1 MVLKLIKMKKR
12 EYFEDIKEYLL
23 AIILILFSLI
33 IPWFY
38 CYDFDSW
45 FGLLLINFI
54 PTMSFIY
61 FFSYRKTIRLW
72 GFMRFIGFIFG
83 IVLFFLMAERWI
95 IIQDPRNVG
104 WVKSSYPFDDERFV
118 KLFFAFLTSLFIL
131 GIGEIIIYLRDIRL
145 ILALNKNNKD
155 YFKCDSCEGKGFI
168 EKMEYPNSQKKCSK
182 CEGLGFLEKNS
193 NNWFPRK
200 MF

>member
-1 MVLKLIKMKKR
+1 MNR
-12 EYFEDIKEYLL
+12 TENFKE
-23 AIILILFSLI
+23 IILIFITMLLSTIVSLLNS
-33 IPWFY
+33 
-38 CYDFDSW
+38 YDFES
-45 FGLLLINFI
+45 FTVLLFEYSSLPLSI
-54 PTMSFIY
+54 IY

-145 ILALNKNNKD
+145 LLALNKNNKD

-193 NNWFPRK
+193 NNWFPRN
-200 MF
+200 